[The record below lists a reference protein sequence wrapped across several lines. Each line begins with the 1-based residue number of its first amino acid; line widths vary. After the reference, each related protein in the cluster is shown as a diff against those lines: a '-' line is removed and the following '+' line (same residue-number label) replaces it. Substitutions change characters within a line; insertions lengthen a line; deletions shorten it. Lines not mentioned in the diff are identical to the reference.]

1 MGKIQIE
8 FGWNN
13 QEEDLQKLLAENKLT
28 HLKSHKENY
37 LKVGDALKS
46 DKGVIVRVVEKFN
59 NYENLSHDFV
69 LANKNVSSEEL
80 EKQFLCSTWYPT
92 SNIQDDLDEADFWD
106 GDDSYCE

>member
-1 MGKIQIE
+1 MGKIRIE

-28 HLKSHKENY
+28 HLKSHKDNY

-80 EKQFLCSTWYPT
+80 EKQFLNETWTFT
-92 SNIQDDLDEADFWD
+92 SDIAEDID
-106 GDDSYCE
+106 

>member
-46 DKGVIVRVVEKFN
+46 NKGVIVRVVENVPASRK
-59 NYENLSHDFV
+59 DCFV

-80 EKQFLCSTWYPT
+80 KKQFLCST
-92 SNIQDDLDEADFWD
+92 
-106 GDDSYCE
+106 